1 MVNISTNLS
10 GIILSCNIGE
20 IIITTDEEF
29 IDVKLLF
36 ASSTILTERY
46 YAYDGYVV
54 LSNIAELFEQ
64 YLSKSYDSLYS
75 DCSLFVSG
83 AVQSISRVFRLY
95 YCDKQL
101 GIDDADDFF
110 ANNFLSLSR
119 YVRIRPDDTYRLT
132 WYDATGLDDGYKITA
147 SFIDENGEVQSYG
160 EGRQF
165 DRTPAGCKSILINSA
180 ELRDYMQHQF
190 GNGIKLLSIMVSV
203 GSRTVTLF
211 IDPELTSSRQFFFL
225 NCFNQVERVDING
238 ITTKK
243 FSSERSLA
251 VVSRIRTQY
260 DVSHSVEYETDSAP
274 LTNDEALLVQQ
285 MLTSTSV
292 KTQVEER
299 PMSYNDFD
307 DRPSI
312 LITDYTCEFANKPD
326 ELNSVKFTW
335 QLSDSTVR
343 LHTKPQRIFNKVF
356 NPTYS

>member
-1 MVNISTNLS
+1 MVNITTNLS
-10 GIILSCNIGE
+10 GTILSCNLGE
-20 IIITTDEEF
+20 ILIQTDEEY

-46 YAYDGYVV
+46 YAYVGLVI
-54 LSNIAELFEQ
+54 LTNIAELFEM
-64 YLSKSYDSLYS
+64 YLSKSFDSLYS
-75 DCSLFVSG
+75 DCTLVASG
-83 AVQSISRVFRLY
+83 AVQSISKVFRLY

-101 GIDDADDFF
+101 DIDDAEDFF
-110 ANNFLSLSR
+110 ANKFLSLSR
-119 YVRIRPDDTYRLT
+119 FVRIRPDDTYRLT

-147 SFIDENGEVQSYG
+147 SFIDENGEVQTCG
-160 EGRQF
+160 ESRQF
-165 DRTPAGCKSILINSA
+165 DRTPAGCKSLLIDSA

-211 IDPELTSSRQFFFL
+211 IDQGLSSSRQFFFL

-238 ITTKK
+238 VTTEKV
-243 FSSERSLA
+243 SSERSLA

-274 LTNDEALLVQQ
+274 LADDEALLVRQ

-292 KTQVEER
+292 KTQVDDH

-312 LITDYTCEFANKPD
+312 LITDYTCELANKSD

-335 QLSDSTVR
+335 QLSDSTVSLR
-343 LHTKPQRIFNKVF
+343 ARTQHVFSKVF